1 MESYQ
6 VLSKHIADV
15 TFLGNDFVL
24 MPSVDKFLHDDRE
37 MIAFSKTLMPCLCVC
52 TQR

>member
-1 MESYQ
+1 MEMYQ
-6 VLSKHIADV
+6 MLSKHIADV
-15 TFLGNDFVL
+15 TFLGNVFVL
-24 MPSVDKFLHDDRE
+24 MPSVKFLHDDRK